1 VGPRKQPFTVYRFSV
16 GKQRRLF
23 IGECGCVE
31 GDECLGTYPHGA
43 KKAEWF
49 QEMLATVSGW
59 DTLEALC
66 YSNVS
71 GFGDGNYRITS
82 SDEALASF
90 KAVAN
95 DPYFT
100 S

>member
-1 VGPRKQPFTVYRFSV
+1 VVP
-16 GKQRRLF
+16 
-23 IGECGCVE
+23 
-31 GDECLGTYPHGA
+31 GDAHDRE
-43 KKAEWF
+43 
-49 QEMLATVSGW
+49 GW

-71 GFGDGNYRITS
+71 GFGDGDYRITS
-82 SDEALASF
+82 SQSALDSF